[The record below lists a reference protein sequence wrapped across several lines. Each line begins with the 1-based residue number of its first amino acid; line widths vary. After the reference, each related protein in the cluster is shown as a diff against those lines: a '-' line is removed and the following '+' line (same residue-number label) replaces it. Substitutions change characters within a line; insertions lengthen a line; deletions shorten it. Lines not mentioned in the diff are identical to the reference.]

1 MGNANPY
8 GRMMDIFGKAGK
20 KAVQTDTEGDG
31 LIIGEMLTGA
41 QLKVGDLTLA
51 RDDYLLL
58 TNEIEVNGKTMKLP
72 YKNRQ
77 DIKIT
82 HYHGEVITVAIP
94 PLKKGDKVLCCQISD
109 EEFVVFGKVE

>member
-8 GRMMDIFGKAGK
+8 GRLM
-20 KAVQTDTEGDG
+20 Q
-31 LIIGEMLTGA
+31 IIGHSGAKAADTGEGFLIGERLTGA
-41 QLKVGDLTLA
+41 QLKVGDVTLA

-72 YKNRQ
+72 YKKRQ
-77 DIKIT
+77 EVRIT

-94 PLKKGDKVLCCQISD
+94 PLKKGDKVLCYQISD